1 MNPKMSKRA
10 FANSFKA
17 KSKAKSKWSL
27 ERGQKVTWKKQRA
40 QDAWSKMLAR
50 IPEEPKDV
58 PKSVPQRKSEEGV
71 PKSVPQRKP
80 EKA

>member
-1 MNPKMSKRA
+1 MNPKMSKQS
-10 FANSFKA
+10 FAKNFKA

-40 QDAWSKMLAR
+40 QDARSKMLER
-50 IPEEPKDV
+50 IPEEPKE
-58 PKSVPQRKSEEGV
+58 PKERIPESV
-71 PKSVPQRKP
+71 P

>member
-1 MNPKMSKRA
+1 MSKQS
-10 FANSFKA
+10 FAKNFKA

-58 PKSVPQRKSEEGV
+58 PKTVPHRKSEEGV

>member
-10 FANSFKA
+10 FASFKS
-17 KSKAKSKWSL
+17 KSNPKSKWTL

-40 QDAWSKMLAR
+40 QDARSKMLEG
-50 IPEEPKDV
+50 ISEDTPEEP
-58 PKSVPQRKSEEGV
+58 
-71 PKSVPQRKP
+71 

>member
-1 MNPKMSKRA
+1 MNPKMSKQS
-10 FANSFKA
+10 FAKSFKA

-58 PKSVPQRKSEEGV
+58 PQRKSEEGV